1 MTEITGTTDTFAPRF
16 EAYFKKDAAL
26 KAAKSLS
33 DGSEIEFRIGM
44 PDLGDQGPEVF
55 TFTREKGTNSLKSG
69 AARSPQVVFT
79 LTPPAAEKILAHPSE
94 DVASIGVHIAQ
105 MIVQPK
111 DGAKIDVQLKA
122 GFLSL
127 ISNGYL
133 GVVTSGGLD
142 FANFLA
148 SKGLS
153 GMGAIKDVIK
163 KLKG

>member
-1 MTEITGTTDTFAPRF
+1 MRAGRQQLAVSKAKNCWGAP
-16 EAYFKKDAAL
+16 
-26 KAAKSLS
+26 
-33 DGSEIEFRIGM
+33 I
-44 PDLGDQGPEVF
+44 
-55 TFTREKGTNSLKSG
+55 
-69 AARSPQVVFT
+69 
-79 LTPPAAEKILAHPSE
+79 IL
-94 DVASIGVHIAQ
+94 ASIGVHIAQ

-127 ISNGYL
+127 FSNGYL